1 MSFTKKHATYISMI
15 TLFAK
20 NGRVIEAQQLFDRTS
35 HKNIISWNNM
45 SVGHLHN
52 NTVEQAN
59 KLFELM
65 FKKKAIC
72 SWASISTCYMHQGKP
87 EKTRKLFE
95 LVPENCLFPLM
106 KV

>member
-20 NGRVIEAQQLFDRTS
+20 NGRVIKAQQLFDRTS

-45 SVGHLHN
+45 IVGHLHN

-65 FKKKAIC
+65 FKK
-72 SWASISTCYMHQGKP
+72 GN
-87 EKTRKLFE
+87 LFVGFDNYLLYAPRE
-95 LVPENCLFPLM
+95 A
-106 KV
+106 